1 MSYIRADVLSAA
13 NGTSATTLT
22 GQVAAKG
29 WVNFN
34 GSGVATARRS
44 FNISSLTYNG
54 TGNYTLSFTN
64 SFVDGSYALVATCDK
79 QAATGYYTKTVN
91 IIENNPPT
99 ASSVQICTD
108 YPGNTSNESKL
119 YIMVTITI

>member
-1 MSYIRADVLSAA
+1 MSTIRANTIVGVDGVSAV
-13 NGTSATTLT
+13 TLAR
-22 GQVAAKG
+22 QVAAKS

-34 GSGVATARRS
+34 GNGVATARRS

-64 SFVDGSYALVATCDK
+64 SFVDGSYALAATCDK
-79 QAATGYYTKTVN
+79 QAATGYYIKVVN
-91 IIENNPPT
+91 IIENNPPA

-108 YPGNTSNESKL
+108 YSGGTSNESKA